1 MKVILRSPA
10 LPLLV
15 LGILLKLPVSK
26 VGSRA
31 GRHPRASESMGK
43 GQAPSESGGPRAG
56 LNDSSARH

>member
-26 VGSRA
+26 VRSRA
-31 GRHPRASESMGK
+31 GREARSSSEQK
-43 GQAPSESGGPRAG
+43 AQATES
-56 LNDSSARH
+56 DKRHS

>member
-26 VGSRA
+26 VGSKA
-31 GRHPRASESMGK
+31 GREARSSRVPPKPFENRNGTDTEPR
-43 GQAPSESGGPRAG
+43 PSGSG
-56 LNDSSARH
+56 

>member
-31 GRHPRASESMGK
+31 GREARPSSERKARETSV
-43 GQAPSESGGPRAG
+43 ESDRRR
-56 LNDSSARH
+56 S